1 MENVRVLSQTNK
13 EQKLSGKNTVGK
25 KKKKKKY
32 KEKGG
37 GGGERG
43 GREGRKIEGEGQ
55 RVTTFHFGL

>member
-1 MENVRVLSQTNK
+1 MENVRVLSHAPIEPELAGNECIWKTNDK
-13 EQKLSGKNTVGK
+13 ITF
-25 KKKKKKY
+25 
-32 KEKGG
+32 KEKGL